1 MSKKNIKFK
10 LNRKGVKSLLK
21 SEEMKNL
28 LSEEASKIREKCG
41 DGYKNDTHI
50 GKNRVNA
57 MVWADSIKAKK
68 DNLKNNTLLKAMR

>member
-1 MSKKNIKFK
+1 MSRKNIKFK

-28 LSEEASKIREKCG
+28 LNKEASQIRERCG
-41 DGYKNDTHI
+41 TGYKNDTYT

-68 DNLKNNTLLKAMR
+68 DNLKNNTILKAMR